1 MNLDAILRIKAN
13 VSGTGAVEQL
23 GRGLNGL
30 QKQATG
36 MRGAMQSLAGST
48 GGLGSALQMLVPA
61 LSVAG
66 LGAMANGAIN
76 TADNLNDLRQ
86 KTGVS
91 VEALSQFSTAAN
103 MSGTTI
109 ESVAGAMNKLNK
121 GLAAG
126 AKSPAAGALR
136 ELGISATDAT
146 GKLRSTDAIM
156 LDVAD
161 RFTKMPDGAQKAALA
176 MKLFGKSGADM
187 VPMLNMGGDAISKL
201 GVTMSGEF
209 AAQADEFNDKLAIM
223 QADFSRIGVS
233 IGTALMPALSGL
245 ADVLGGIVDAF
256 SKLPAPI
263 QGLVGGIALLVG
275 AFVVL
280 APLITS
286 AIGLIS
292 AIGPAVAGIVAAF
305 SGLGGVLAAV
315 GAAIA
320 GFLTWPVL
328 LVAGLVAA
336 GVAIFVFRDQIGA
349 FFQQV
354 GRLAVEGWNALI
366 APLRP
371 ALDAI
376 GQAFNGLV
384 GVLSS
389 FWTGAATVF
398 YQLFIEPIVKSSQ
411 YLWGLITQGWN
422 AVSGVASRI
431 FSAIANA
438 YQNIVVKPLVGAWTK
453 IVDTAKAALRG
464 LLGWAASAINGVINM
479 VNRIIDGINAVRR
492 LAGLSTFDRVGNV
505 SVPAFAQGGYVTG
518 PTLGLVGEAG
528 REYIVPESKAAGF
541 ANNIMAGRRG
551 AAAIPSGSSSSGGGA
566 LSINITTGP
575 VRQDAS
581 GQRWMTIEDGEKM
594 VRQAVGQMQR
604 TSRTPG
610 GRYASGVR

>member
-109 ESVAGAMNKLNK
+109 EAVGGAIVKLNRN
-121 GLAAG
+121 LATRNDKAT
-126 AKSPAAGALR
+126 AALTS
-136 ELGISATDAT
+136 LGISATDAS
-146 GKLRSTDAIM
+146 GKLKSADKVM
-156 LDVAD
+156 LEVAN
-161 RFTKMPDGAQKAALA
+161 RFSKMEDGAKKSAAA
-176 MKLFGKSGADM
+176 QALFGKSGADM

-209 AAQADEFNDKLAIM
+209 AAQADEFNDKLAVM
-223 QADFSRIGVS
+223 QADLSRIGVS

-286 AIGLIS
+286 AIGLIG

-354 GRLAVEGWNALI
+354 GRLAAEGWNALI

-389 FWTGAATVF
+389 FWTGAAKLF

-411 YLWGLITQGWN
+411 YLWGLITEGWN
-422 AVSGVASRI
+422 AVSSVASRI

-492 LAGLSTFDRVGNV
+492 LAGLSTFGRVGNV
-505 SVPAFAQGGYVTG
+505 TVPAFAQGGYVTG

-551 AAAIPSGSSSSGGGA
+551 AAAIPSGTSSSGGGGA
-566 LSINITTGP
+566 VQVNITTGP
-575 VRQDAS
+575 VMQDQS
-581 GQRWMTIEDGEKM
+581 GQRWMTIEDGERM
-594 VRQAVGQMQR
+594 ARQAVEQMQR
-604 TSRTPG
+604 ISRTPG
-610 GRYASGVR
+610 GRYAQGVR